1 MELFLVIAV
10 IGVICIIFG
19 IGTDFLLYAAVG
31 LVGLIIISMFL
42 IFLWFMA
49 ALVFSKKKNAVFSKI
64 DKPSDGKFKS
74 AFYVIG
80 EKEYPCFFPSEFRIM
95 YKKDKQY
102 RVLLNEKRGKVFDTF
117 SMITCIAGFVFSL
130 TVVGAVIWF
139 LAFLRR

>member
-80 EKEYPCFFPSEFRIM
+80 EKEYPCFFPKRI
-95 YKKDKQY
+95 
-102 RVLLNEKRGKVFDTF
+102 
-117 SMITCIAGFVFSL
+117 
-130 TVVGAVIWF
+130 
-139 LAFLRR
+139 